1 MTRLPDPDSLRLLV
15 LIGELGSLGRAATEV
30 GVAQPSASKRLS
42 ALERLLGLV
51 LVDRTR
57 RGSTLTPD
65 GVLVAG
71 WSRRVL
77 DEMGALATGAEALRA
92 KRDAELRV
100 AASMTLAE
108 HLVPAWIGE
117 LRRYRPQLYVGLQV
131 VNSEQVIEAVSGGEV
146 DLGFVETPRTPP
158 GLATRV
164 VAQDR
169 LVVVVPP
176 GHDWAGRSAPLA
188 AAELSGTP
196 LVLREHGSGTR
207 ETLDHEL
214 RRAGVPAGTA
224 LVELGSATAVR
235 GAVVAG

>member
-15 LIGELGSLGRAATEV
+15 LIAELGSLGRAATEL

-77 DEMGALATGAEALRA
+77 DEMAALATGADALRA

-117 LRRYRPQLYVGLQV
+117 LRRHRPQLYVGLQV
-131 VNSEQVIEAVSGGEV
+131 INSEQVIETVHAGEV

-169 LVVVVPP
+169 LVVVVTP
-176 GHDWAGRSAPLA
+176 GHDWADRPEPLA
-188 AAELSGTP
+188 VAELSATP

-214 RRAGVPAGTA
+214 RRAGVPAATA

-235 GAVVAG
+235 GAVVA